1 MKRLQHYIWGFLAVL
16 RAATRFKGFRYNTK
30 LMIVSIVLSALF
42 FGSIGSLPILS
53 QETPIPVNW
62 QEMVTLIEQTW
73 EKNYEDYFDRDLAQV
88 SLNADDIAEIL
99 SNIAQQTGT
108 KPAVLWAM
116 PKPEHLKLVLLTP
129 GDQPTGHLIS
139 QVNPEKLMR
148 VVQKLYLEVTDI
160 RRVGTTSYL
169 QPAQQLYQWIVQ
181 PFETT
186 LEAKGIDTLLFCF
199 GKGLRTLPVAA
210 LHDGEQFLIEKYSIT
225 RIPAFNLLVATDY
238 DNIQDGKVLAM
249 GASEFQK
256 LNPLPAVPVELSS
269 IVQAEAGKPLVENIS
284 GDWLGKSFLNQTFTL
299 QNLNTQ
305 LTQTSF
311 DIIHLATHA
320 EFKPG
325 KPSNSYIQFWDT
337 QLGLDQMSQM
347 RWDNPPAELL
357 VLSACKTAVGDPD
370 VELGFAGL
378 ALQSGVKSALA
389 SLWYI
394 SDTGTLALMKEF
406 YQQLKT
412 AATKAD
418 ALRQAQIAMIHQNV
432 RLEQGQLLVSTGGVT
447 LPSDLANLGD
457 QELSHPFYW
466 AGFTLI
472 GTPW

>member
-1 MKRLQHYIWGFLAVL
+1 MKRLQYCIWVFLAVL
-16 RAATRFKGFRYNTK
+16 RSATRFKGFRYRPK
-30 LMIVSIVLSALF
+30 LMIVSVVLSALF
-42 FGSIGSLPILS
+42 FSSIGSLPILS
-53 QETPIPVNW
+53 QETPRPVNW

-73 EKNYEDYFDRDLAQV
+73 EKDYENYFDRDLAQV

-99 SNIAQQTGT
+99 SNIANQTGT
-108 KPAVLWAM
+108 KPAVLWAKPM
-116 PKPEHLKLVLLTP
+116 PEHLKLVLLTP
-129 GDQPTGHLIS
+129 GDQPTGHLLEE
-139 QVNPEKLMR
+139 VNPEKLMR
-148 VVQKLYLEVTDI
+148 VVQKLYLEVTDL

-169 QPAQQLYQWIVQ
+169 QPAQQLYKWIIQ

-186 LEAKGIDTLLFCF
+186 LEAEGIDTLLFCF

-210 LHDGEQFLIEKYSIT
+210 LHDGEQFLIEKYSLT

-238 DNIQDGKVLAM
+238 DNIQEGNVLAM
-249 GASEFQK
+249 GASEFEK

-269 IVQAEAGKPLVENIS
+269 IVQAEAGKALVENIS

-305 LTQTSF
+305 LSKTSF

-337 QLGLDQMSQM
+337 QLGLDQMNQM
-347 RWDNPPAELL
+347 QWDNPPAELL
-357 VLSACKTAVGDPD
+357 VLSACKTAVGDQD

-389 SLWYI
+389 SLWYV

-412 AATKAD
+412 APTKAD
-418 ALRQAQIAMIHQNV
+418 ALRQAQIAMIDQNV